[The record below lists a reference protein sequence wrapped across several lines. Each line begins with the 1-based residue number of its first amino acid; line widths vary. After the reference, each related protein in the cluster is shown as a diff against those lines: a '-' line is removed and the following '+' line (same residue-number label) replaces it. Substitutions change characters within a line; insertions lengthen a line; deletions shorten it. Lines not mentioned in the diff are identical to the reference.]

1 MAKTIFHNLRGSVP
15 FWLCLAVSIGMEVAG
30 FIVPP
35 LGAIDPSVLKGVGL
49 LLAFP
54 TLWCVYLAINK
65 GIDAKMIIGKAS
77 IEINNPDN
85 NKDNNSSEKGE

>member
-1 MAKTIFHNLRGSVP
+1 MARLIFRNLRGSVP

-54 TLWCVYLAINK
+54 TLWCVYLAIDK
-65 GIDAKMIIGKAS
+65 GIDAKMTIGKTS
-77 IEINNPDN
+77 IELTNPDDKEN
-85 NKDNNSSEKGE
+85 DS

>member
-1 MAKTIFHNLRGSVP
+1 MARIVFRNLRGSVP
-15 FWLCLAVSIGMEVAG
+15 FWLCLVVSIGMEVAG

-35 LGAIDPSVLKGVGL
+35 TGVIDSSVLKGVGL

-65 GIDAKMIIGKAS
+65 GIDAKMTIGKAS
-77 IEINNPDN
+77 IEINNPDDD
-85 NKDNNSSEKGE
+85 NKTTNEI